1 MEVRV
6 TESTTKNIWFD
17 YSVAFGRSNP
27 TYCSTR
33 SYTLSTNHSFL
44 IISGTTL
51 TLSTNSIAFAGNY
64 NVDITVALVDY
75 SNVSPIIVPI

>member
-44 IISGTTL
+44 SISGTTL